1 MNVKIAVQEHIPTTM
16 ETANYRTA
24 KFAQKGILST
34 NQAQLRALPVQLANI
49 MPTPGLLQKIIADVT
64 NVPTTF
70 PHPKQ
75 APPSVVVAPL
85 AGPASQSL
93 HVNSPTGGQK
103 TMLNVIAA

>member
-34 NQAQLRALPVQLANI
+34 NQAQLSALLVQQANI
-49 MPTPGLLQKIIADVT
+49 MLMLELLQKIIEDAL
-64 NVPTTF
+64 NVLNTC
-70 PHPKQ
+70 PHPNQ